1 MSEHP
6 FAQYVRILG
15 KGKKG
20 SRSLTQDEARAA
32 FGMILREEVRPE
44 QLGAF
49 LMLLRVKE
57 ETGAEIAGFVQAV
70 RDSLALPQPLPSV
83 DLDWSSYAGKR
94 RHLPWFLLA
103 VLALAD
109 HGIKVFM
116 HGSSGHTEGRVYTRE
131 VLRHFGLPV
140 ASNFTEAGAQ
150 LAQHNFSFMDLRDL
164 CPKLQAIM
172 DLRAVLGL
180 RSPVHTLARQINPF
194 AAPCSMQSIFHPG
207 YQFIHQEAERILG
220 QPHMAVIKGD
230 GGEVECN
237 PDSACTV
244 YTVHDGVTDCEEW
257 PAYFP
262 ARHLKPAELDL
273 EDLRRLWRGEIT
285 DEYALGAIHMT
296 LAVALKTMQRA
307 ATQEDALALA
317 QDIWQARRRDSR
329 YGW

>member
-6 FAQYVRILG
+6 FAPYVRLLG

-20 SRSLTQDEARAA
+20 TRSLTQDEARAA

-70 RDSLALPQPLPSV
+70 REGLALPQPLPHV

-103 VLALAD
+103 VLALAE
-109 HGIKVFM
+109 HGITVFM
-116 HGSSGHTEGRVYTRE
+116 HGAGGHTEGRVYTRE
-131 VLRHFGLPV
+131 VLRHFHLPV
-140 ASNFTEAGAQ
+140 ATTFTEARAQ
-150 LAQHNFSFMDLRDL
+150 LEQHKFSFMDLRDL

-172 DLRAVLGL
+172 DLRSVLGL
-180 RSPVHTLARQINPF
+180 RSPVHTLARQINPL
-194 AAPCSMQSIFHPG
+194 AAPYSMQSIFHPG

-237 PDSACTV
+237 PDSPCNV

-285 DEYALGAIHMT
+285 DEYALGAILMT
-296 LAVALKTMQRA
+296 LAVTLKAMQRA
-307 ATQEDALALA
+307 DSQGAALALA
-317 QDIWQARRRDSR
+317 QAVWNSRKRDR
-329 YGW
+329 F